1 MNTSYTKKRKIQE
14 ANAILEKR
22 LIMELTESGTTTTT
36 VDENKKKYEKAGK
49 LCATTGEL
57 ADQSYGI
64 KEEKGYHHSI
74 DGKDYLLFI
83 DYAALLNVDPE
94 TFKNTYFLYKCD
106 NNKPVIYSFCDSK
119 STEFKGKTTDLWE
132 YKILTDVSNNSI
144 YPFESKNVYCTRK
157 KGSNNWALIH
167 PVTTDNPKMYKA
179 YNSIDKLYNS
189 QKNNPQNTSTTNTST
204 ADNQNTSTT
213 NTSPV
218 GSYAEG
224 GDLNKLNS

>member
-36 VDENKKKYEKAGK
+36 VDENKKKYEEAGK

-83 DYAALLNVDPE
+83 DYAALLNVDTD
-94 TFKNTYFLYKCD
+94 TFKGTNLLYKCE

-157 KGSNNWALIH
+157 KGRNNWVLVH
-167 PVTTDNPKMYKA
+167 PTDSYNQKMYKS
-179 YNSIDKLYNS
+179 YNSIDKLYAS
-189 QKNNPQNTSTTNTST
+189 QENNTQKSDNTT
-204 ADNQNTSTT
+204 DNQDKSNTRTD
-213 NTSPV
+213 NN
-218 GSYAEG
+218 Y
-224 GDLNKLNS
+224 